1 LKPPPLDYYAPASLE
16 EAVALKA
23 ELGED
28 GSVLAGGQSLV
39 PLLNMRLARPR
50 ALIDLNRV
58 RELAYIRANGGGL
71 AVGAM
76 TRQRTVERS
85 EEVEQT
91 CPLLREA
98 LLNVAHPIIRNRG
111 TLGGSI
117 AHADCAAELPAALV
131 ALGGTVTAR
140 GPRKTRTIGAE
151 EFFSFHFTNSL
162 DPDEIL
168 TEVWFPDLRSGTGF
182 AFLEVARRH
191 GDFALAAVAAVVSGE
206 TTRLAFAGVGPKPIL
221 VESDDP
227 DAAAA
232 LVTPVD
238 DVHASAEYRRK
249 LVRVLA
255 DRALGLARR
264 RAAERQ

>member
-1 LKPPPLDYYAPASLE
+1 LKPPPLDYYAPASLD
-16 EAVALKA
+16 EAVSLKA

-28 GSVLAGGQSLV
+28 ASVLAGGQSLV
-39 PLLNMRLARPR
+39 PLLNMRLASPR
-50 ALIDLNRV
+50 ALIDLNRI
-58 RELAYIRANGGGL
+58 RELAYIRQNGDGL

-76 TRQRTVERS
+76 TRQRMVERS
-85 EEVEQT
+85 DEVGQR

-117 AHADCAAELPAALV
+117 AHADCAAELPATLV
-131 ALGGTVTAR
+131 ALGGSVTAV
-140 GPRKTRTIGAE
+140 GPRNTRTIGAE

-162 DPDEIL
+162 EPDEIL
-168 TEVWFPDLRSGTGF
+168 TEVSFPEMQSGDGF

-191 GDFALAAVAAVVSGE
+191 GDFALAGVAAFVSGGSI
-206 TTRLAFAGVGPKPIL
+206 RLAFAGVGPRPIL
-221 VESDDP
+221 VEDDDP
-227 DAAAA
+227 AAAAA
-232 LVTPVD
+232 LVDPVD

-255 DRALGLARR
+255 DRALALARR
-264 RAAERQ
+264 RTVERP